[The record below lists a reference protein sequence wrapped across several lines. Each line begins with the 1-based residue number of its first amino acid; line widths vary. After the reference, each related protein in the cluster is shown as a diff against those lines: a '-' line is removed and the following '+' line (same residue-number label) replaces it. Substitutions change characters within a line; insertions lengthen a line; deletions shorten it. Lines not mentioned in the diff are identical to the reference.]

1 MHKISISKRA
11 TKGFQVLKM
20 KKGNIPIFL
29 LIPFLLWFST
39 VGFSQELEPEE
50 PDIVL
55 PSVILEIEDLSVE
68 SVTSGL
74 PEEEDLLPPE
84 PGIPLPEADELE
96 VREPQLDL
104 TLPQSGMQGAQLTE
118 GQYLTAEAVLGT
130 GTLNEFFG
138 RISLYFLGERPEGKI
153 VYQHETLDG
162 FSRKAPGSGY
172 NLREDRLES
181 ELNFDLGRF
190 EMGLQGAFFDLERGL
205 QGNGNF
211 YSKINRI
218 IDTGFVTEFQAKH
231 WLLLNGAVEAS
242 AANQLLTAGA
252 SGSEEVIEYSIAP
265 SLGIEFQFARGVFG
279 ITPGFNYRYVQD
291 DSGLTIWRSRV
302 KGYFGVDISDKY
314 RLDGSVAWFWTEEPI
329 PWLSSEESNHLFPFD
344 LTLQALISDF
354 LTLRLGGGYKVIE
367 YNLED
372 IFKEYPLGGSP
383 AILKDNSGWFFDV
396 RSNWLPFQGWIV
408 DAGLMFMDN
417 NSIPNFEEEE
427 NSSTGLFPFF
437 QDDMQRLTVDV
448 GVRWII
454 SDSFSARAGFE
465 AEILDKP
472 EFYPA
477 NRITLDFDTVE
488 KRGKYGGGASVDFT
502 AGVNDFLQVP
512 LFDINGFYR
521 INDYIR
527 LVAEAE
533 DLLYPLLDEPR
544 YSWYPY
550 VDPGLNFKVKVHI
563 NF

>member
-1 MHKISISKRA
+1 M
-11 TKGFQVLKM
+11 KM
-20 KKGNIPIFL
+20 KKGILTIFFFIL
-29 LIPFLLWFST
+29 FQIWLVT
-39 VGFSQELEPEE
+39 DGFSQELEPEE

-68 SVTSGL
+68 SVISGL
-74 PEEEDLLPPE
+74 PEEDDLIPPE
-84 PGIPLPEADELE
+84 PGIPLPEAEELE
-96 VREPQLDL
+96 VREPQLDI
-104 TLPQSGMQGAQLTE
+104 TLPQSGMQGAQLRE

-162 FSRKAPGSGY
+162 FSSKAPGSGY

-181 ELNFDLGRF
+181 VLGFNLGRV

-218 IDTGFVTEFQAKH
+218 IDTGFVTEFQAKD
-231 WLLLNGAVEAS
+231 WLLLQGSVEAS

-252 SGSEEVIEYSIAP
+252 SGSEEVVEYSIVP
-265 SLGIEFQFARGVFG
+265 SLGIEFQFDRGVFG

-291 DSGLTIWRSRV
+291 STDLTVGRSRV
-302 KGYFGVDISDKY
+302 KGYFGIDLSDVY
-314 RLDGSVAWFWTEEPI
+314 RLDGSVAWFWSEEPI
-329 PWLSSEESNHLFPFD
+329 PWLSSKESNHLFPFD

-367 YNLED
+367 YNSED
-372 IFKEYPLGGSP
+372 IFKEYPLGGTPS
-383 AILKDNSGWFFDV
+383 ILKDNSGWFFDI
-396 RSNWLPFQGWIV
+396 RTNWIPLQGWIV
-408 DAGLMFMDN
+408 DAGLQFMDN
-417 NSIPNFEEEE
+417 KSIPNFSETLDPT
-427 NSSTGLFPFF
+427 TGLFPFF
-437 QDDMQRLTVDV
+437 QEDMQRLTTDV

-477 NRITLDFDTVE
+477 NRITLNFDMVE

-502 AGVNDFLQVP
+502 AGVNDSAQLP

-527 LVAEAE
+527 FVAEAE

-544 YSWYPY
+544 YSWEPY
-550 VDPGLNFKVKVHI
+550 VDPGLNFKAKVHI